1 MQRIIMHIDLDQF
14 YAAVEE
20 NRKPELKDKPVAIC
34 VYSGRTEDSGAI
46 STSNYTARKLGIRAG
61 IPISHAKN
69 LAEKSGQEVI
79 FLPVDMDYYRDIS
92 ERIMEIL
99 ENHADILEQ
108 ASIDEAYLDV
118 TEKTKGS
125 YNAAENMASKIK
137 EEIRE
142 KENLTCSIGI
152 APNKLVA
159 KIASDYNKPDGLT
172 IIMPDEVEKF
182 LSSLPLRKL
191 HGIGP
196 KTIEALESIEISTVA
211 GLAECDVQK
220 LIPLFGG
227 NKARLLVDKAKGIDY
242 SSVEEK
248 VSKQISRILTLKN
261 DTNNIDDLIPVI
273 GYLAGEL
280 KKKLEKKKASFKT
293 ISIITIDTALDMQTK
308 GRTLENATNST
319 STIREVSTMLT
330 KEILEGSGKKFRRFG
345 LRVSS
350 LDYGTKKEQKSLME
364 FK

>member
-1 MQRIIMHIDLDQF
+1 MQRVIMHIDLDQF
-14 YAAVEE
+14 YAALEE
-20 NRKPELKDKPVAIC
+20 IRTPSLKGKPVVVC
-34 VYSGRTEDSGAI
+34 VYSGRTSDSGAV
-46 STSNYTARKLGIRAG
+46 STANYTARKLGIRAG

-211 GLAECDVQK
+211 ELAECDVQK

-227 NKARLLVDKAKGIDY
+227 NKARLLIDKSKGIDY

-248 VSKQISRILTLKN
+248 ETKQISRMLTLKN
-261 DTNNIDDLIPVI
+261 DTNTIEDFIPI
-273 GYLAGEL
+273 IEYLTQEL

-293 ISIITIDTALDMQTK
+293 ISIIAIDTTLDMQTRS
-308 GRTLENATNST
+308 RTLEST
-319 STIREVSTMLT
+319 TTSISLIKEVSTMLT
-330 KEILEGSGKKFRRFG
+330 KEILE
-345 LRVSS
+345 
-350 LDYGTKKEQKSLME
+350 Q
-364 FK
+364 